1 MKVNGSHKNMVSRR
15 MVLSRIVS
23 KVRVPRSP
31 EDKEFFLTN
40 AILDPVKVHIHC
52 FGSFNLDCG
61 IGEASG
67 GGIIRLDGGRW
78 LRVAK
83 FL

>member
-1 MKVNGSHKNMVSRR
+1 MKVKGSHKNIVSRR
-15 MVLSRIVS
+15 MVLSRIVP
-23 KVRVPRSP
+23 KVRVSRSP

-40 AILDPVKVHIHC
+40 AILDSVEVHIHC
-52 FGSFNLDCG
+52 LGAFDLDGG

-67 GGIIRLDGGRW
+67 GGIIRLDWGRW

>member
-1 MKVNGSHKNMVSRR
+1 MKVSWSHKNMVSRR

-23 KVRVPRSP
+23 KVRVSRSL

-40 AILDPVKVHIHC
+40 AILDPVED
-52 FGSFNLDCG
+52 GG
-61 IGEASG
+61 IGRASG
-67 GGIIRLDGGRW
+67 GGIIRLDWGRW
-78 LRVAK
+78 LGVAK